1 VSGILFNLAWNI
13 SAVALASGAIYLSG
27 HYPIRSVAMAFGS
40 GILVALAGRFDC
52 AVTREADND

>member
-13 SAVALASGAIYLSG
+13 SAVALSSGAIYLSG
-27 HYPIRSVAMAFGS
+27 HYPIRSVAMAFAA

-52 AVTREADND
+52 AVTRDNS